1 MKALKRNMIYPS
13 TDVAPSIYTDFVN
26 GIKFDICEV
35 DKSCYNMLYHTTAR
49 YFLVVDDD
57 HICFYSSAEEYH
69 AKTGECRW
77 DLFCRT
83 KQECKVMI
91 KSFSDAYDVIERHLK
106 RAENPSFKVL
116 ATIDADKVRAR
127 MIKTFGKSPL

>member
-1 MKALKRNMIYPS
+1 
-13 TDVAPSIYTDFVN
+13 
-26 GIKFDICEV
+26 
-35 DKSCYNMLYHTTAR
+35 
-49 YFLVVDDD
+49 
-57 HICFYSSAEEYH
+57 
-69 AKTGECRW
+69 
-77 DLFCRT
+77 
-83 KQECKVMI
+83 MI